1 MPANQA
7 AILAVGMMTA
17 VGLGARQTAAS
28 VRAGIAR
35 IRETSLYD
43 RRFQPFKMALLPDDA
58 LPPLE
63 PSLEKIIGLTARQ
76 IRMLRLAAPALREVL
91 VEVPR
96 SDQVPL
102 FVGMPEALPGRADP
116 AGEHFLDHLATQ
128 SGLKFNLTQSKVF
141 PHGRAAGLLALKEGL
156 KHLQSG
162 ESTYVVVGAV
172 DTYLDLYLLGTLDM
186 EGRILADGVM
196 DGFVP
201 GEGAGFLLLA
211 SDLKNTVGQPIA
223 SVAGVATGSEKG
235 HRYSEEVYRGDGLAD
250 TFQELFASVPSFTD
264 EKVKTVFA
272 GFNGESFWAKEWGV
286 AFLRSRDKFDDR
298 FRMEHP
304 ADCFGD
310 AGAALAP
317 LMLGLGAIGMRK
329 EYLNGPCLVWCSSDR
344 EDRGAALLGSV
355 LN

>member
-1 MPANQA
+1 MPVHQA
-7 AILAVGMMTA
+7 SILAVGMMTA
-17 VGLGARQTAAS
+17 VGIGARQTAAS

-43 RRFQPFKMALLPDDA
+43 RRFQPFKMALLPDDV

-63 PSLEKIIGLTARQ
+63 PSIEAMVGLTALQ

-91 VEVPR
+91 LEVPR
-96 SDQVPL
+96 SDDVPL
-102 FVGMPEALPGRADP
+102 FLGTPEALPGRADP
-116 AGEHFLDHLATQ
+116 AGEDFFDNLAAQ
-128 SGLKFNLTQSKVF
+128 SGLKFNVKQSKVF
-141 PHGRAAGLLALKEGL
+141 PHGRAAGLMALKGGL
-156 KHLQSG
+156 EYLQSG
-162 ESTYVVVGAV
+162 ETEYVVVGSV

-201 GEGAGFLLLA
+201 GEGAGFLLL
-211 SDLKNTVGQPIA
+211 SSGLKNTAGKPIA
-223 SVAGVATGSEKG
+223 SIAGVTTGAEKG
-235 HRYSEEVYRGDGLAD
+235 HRYSEEVYRGNGLAD
-250 TFQELFASVPSFTD
+250 TFQELFASVPLAPK
-264 EKVKTVFA
+264 KVKTVFA

-317 LMLGLGAIGMRK
+317 LMLGLGAIGIQKAYLK
-329 EYLNGPCLVWCSSDR
+329 EPCLVWCSSDR
-344 EDRGAALLGSV
+344 EERGAAVLGSV